1 MCWLVVVLNGCCSC
15 NKWCSSSLCGLVVG
29 VWLYLV
35 GSDVRN
41 GAVCVGLVMG
51 VWVVD
56 VFVVVVWCDWYC
68 GGSFVW

>member
-1 MCWLVVVLNGCCSC
+1 M
-15 NKWCSSSLCGLVVG
+15 
-29 VWLYLV
+29 WLYLV

-41 GAVCVGLVMG
+41 GAVCGGLVMG